1 MSESQSAFVLGRLII
16 DNILVAFETLH
27 HMQHQRRGKCGSMA
41 LKLDM
46 SKAYDRVEWKYL
58 KCVME
63 RMGFHPKWV
72 SLMMECI
79 STVSYSILVNG
90 EPHGYIQT
98 LRGLRQGDPLSP
110 YLFLLCAEGLHSLI
124 QKAKLAGDHQGVSI
138 SRSGPKI
145 THLFFAD
152 DSLLFCKAKPVDV
165 ARIQDIL
172 NDYEHASG
180 QQINRQKTTIFFS
193 KSLKRKGNY
202 PRYAWSSCNQAV

>member
-1 MSESQSAFVLGRLII
+1 VLANLLKIILPQIVSESQSAFVPGRLIT

-27 HMQHQRRGKCGSMA
+27 HMQHQRRGKFGSMA

-90 EPHGYIQT
+90 EPHGYIQPS
-98 LRGLRQGDPLSP
+98 RGLR
-110 YLFLLCAEGLHSLI
+110 
-124 QKAKLAGDHQGVSI
+124 
-138 SRSGPKI
+138 
-145 THLFFAD
+145 
-152 DSLLFCKAKPVDV
+152 
-165 ARIQDIL
+165 
-172 NDYEHASG
+172 
-180 QQINRQKTTIFFS
+180 
-193 KSLKRKGNY
+193 
-202 PRYAWSSCNQAV
+202 